1 MDDPK
6 TLALLK
12 MMAEQ
17 QLREQV
23 TLNLQAQPMW
33 RTTPM
38 KQHLQ
43 QLKTG
48 LSTVAR

>member
-6 TLALLK
+6 TLESRKLAP
-12 MMAEQ
+12 EQ
-17 QLREQV
+17 MIRGLVSQ
-23 TLNLQAQPMW
+23 NLQAHPMW